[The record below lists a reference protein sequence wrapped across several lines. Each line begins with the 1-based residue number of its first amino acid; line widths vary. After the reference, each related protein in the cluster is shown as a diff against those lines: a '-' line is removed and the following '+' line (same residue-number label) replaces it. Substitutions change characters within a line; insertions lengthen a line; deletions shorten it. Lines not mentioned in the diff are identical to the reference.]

1 MRGEGCNWV
10 LRLTLLTSFF
20 FVGCAKEEG
29 LDVTYKFIQKDTIT
43 VLSHKAYYFYPGTS
57 IQSTNKGYVVVKRNM
72 KKEIIPTITGFD
84 SVYEEGYEYTIIV
97 KIISPKKIMPDLY
110 GDRYEFVSLIS
121 KKRITNYPPVKIS

>member
-1 MRGEGCNWV
+1 
-10 LRLTLLTSFF
+10 
-20 FVGCAKEEG
+20 
-29 LDVTYKFIQKDTIT
+29 
-43 VLSHKAYYFYPGTS
+43 
-57 IQSTNKGYVVVKRNM
+57 M

-97 KIISPKKIMPDLY
+97 KILSPKKIMPDLY